1 MSNSTSPQPF
11 PVREGPL
18 KNFSPSLTGRGWGG
32 VLLIIIHFT
41 LFINFSASS
50 QTLSPSARVSLITY
64 GPGNDDIS
72 SVFGHTEIR
81 INDPLTGTDTNYSY
95 GGFDYKA
102 DWFIVKFLR
111 GTLPYHI
118 SSHNLFQVAY
128 YYQQNNRSIREQVLN
143 LSPSQRQRLFT
154 ALETNLLPQNREY
167 SYKFYYDNCSTRP
180 RDVLTA
186 AMGDSLI
193 WSPQVKQPTKSYRAW
208 MNEYLE
214 AKPWERLA
222 MNLAIG
228 RPADQ
233 VTSGWES
240 MYLPNNVFAQ
250 LANAQVRSST
260 GQLTPLV
267 VQTQPIFAGQPFFKS
282 TLPIVVYPDF
292 VFLVLLVLVAFLT
305 WRHWNTGIR
314 QGERAGI
321 WLDRLLFGFAGIW
334 GWFLFLLWFATDHG
348 VTTWNPTLLWLMP
361 LHLPGVLWATSPNR
375 NPFQTNTYF
384 RITAL
389 LLIVSLVIVNA
400 PGFADTLFVG
410 TLLVRA
416 LFRSWVKTERVN
428 LRTDVMT
435 LK

>member
-1 MSNSTSPQPF
+1 MRTTKPTKTMTNGLVQLLLRDVLGAACLVLATVF
-11 PVREGPL
+11 VVPV
-18 KNFSPSLTGRGWGG
+18 
-32 VLLIIIHFT
+32 
-41 LFINFSASS
+41 AQA
-50 QTLSPSARVSLITY
+50 QTLSPQARVSLITY

-81 INDPLTGTDTNYSY
+81 IADPLTGFDHNYSY
-95 GGFDYKA
+95 GGFDYNA
-102 DWFIVKFLR
+102 DSFVLKFLR

-143 LSPSQRQRLFT
+143 LSAPQRQRLLT

-180 RDVLTA
+180 RDMLTA

-193 WSPQVKQPTKSYRAW
+193 WSPQVKQPTRSYRDW
-208 MNEYLE
+208 MNDYLG
-214 AKPWERLA
+214 AKPWERLG

-228 RPADQ
+228 RPADK
-233 VTSGWES
+233 VTSGWEA
-240 MYLPNNVFAQ
+240 MYLPNNVFDQ
-250 LANAQVRSST
+250 LTKAQVRTQT
-260 GQLTPLV
+260 GQLVPLV
-267 VQTQPIFAGQPFFKS
+267 TQTQTIFEGQPLFKS

-305 WRHWNTGIR
+305 WRHWN

-321 WLDRLLFGFAGIW
+321 WLDRLLFGFAGAW

-361 LHLPGVLWATSPNR
+361 LHIPGVFWATSPKR
-375 NPFQTNTYF
+375 HPFQTNTYF

-389 LLIVSLVIVNA
+389 LLIISFFVLNA

-416 LFRSWVKTERVN
+416 LFRSWVKTERVASRE
-428 LRTDVMT
+428 LVRG
-435 LK
+435 